1 MGSRTRSAQKRLGGT
16 AKEKFKTNPKSK
28 PNQKKI
34 YTKFPK
40 NTQIFVPFLICILLS
55 IYSNHTPN
63 TYSSKHTISFTQID
77 KTKISN
83 KNQKP
88 KPKQNTKLEILS
100 CYFEFVFVSTV
111 VTPLL
116 CSFFLVWLVIW
127 RVFFLISY
135 YTILLYIHLNVHKT
149 HEQTKRETI
158 PLFSWIIWIVLM
170 FSVLKCDI
178 YSATPYLLWNILKK
192 KNQYKSTNNLL
203 ILVRGD
209 DYTEI
214 FIAKRM

>member
-127 RVFFLISY
+127 RVFFFDLI
-135 YTILLYIHLNVHKT
+135 LYNIIIHTFKCTQNTRTNQTRNNTVVFVNYLNCVDVFRF
-149 HEQTKRETI
+149 EMWYI
-158 PLFSWIIWIVLM
+158 FSHPIFVM
-170 FSVLKCDI
+170 KHF
-178 YSATPYLLWNILKK
+178 KK
-192 KNQYKSTNNLL
+192 KEP
-203 ILVRGD
+203 I
-209 DYTEI
+209 
-214 FIAKRM
+214 

>member
-1 MGSRTRSAQKRLGGT
+1 MYECEGHKWDLEHEVRKRDWEVLQR
-16 AKEKFKTNPKSK
+16 KNLK
-28 PNQKKI
+28 PNQKNLYKVSKKHTNFCPVFNLYFVI
-34 YTKFPK
+34 DIFKSYTKY
-40 NTQIFVPFLICILLS
+40 ILKQA
-55 IYSNHTPN
+55 HHFFHPDR
-63 TYSSKHTISFTQID
+63 Q
-77 KTKISN
+77 
-83 KNQKP
+83 NQKP

-178 YSATPYLLWNILKK
+178 YSAPYLLWNIFEK

-203 ILVRGD
+203 ILVRAD

>member
-88 KPKQNTKLEILS
+88 KTKTKTKHQTGNSLVLLWICVRFHR
-100 CYFEFVFVSTV
+100 CYTTLVFVFS
-111 VTPLL
+111 
-116 CSFFLVWLVIW
+116 C
-127 RVFFLISY
+127 LISY
-135 YTILLYIHLNVHKT
+135 LTC
-149 HEQTKRETI
+149 
-158 PLFSWIIWIVLM
+158 F
-170 FSVLKCDI
+170 FFD
-178 YSATPYLLWNILKK
+178 
-192 KNQYKSTNNLL
+192 L
-203 ILVRGD
+203 ILYNIIIHTFKCTQNTRTNQTRNNTVVFVNYLNCVDVFRFEMW
-209 DYTEI
+209 YI
-214 FIAKRM
+214 FSHPIFVMKHF